1 MFCEIETRDCPRARK
16 FQEFPYLNDVAGRM
30 LQYESEN
37 DSDAISELHRGY
49 GNRDMIPVIHVV
61 EFHPHLL
68 GPEQQQQLC
77 EINRV

>member
-37 DSDAISELHRGY
+37 DSDAISELHRGLRQP
-49 GNRDMIPVIHVV
+49 GHDPR
-61 EFHPHLL
+61 HPR
-68 GPEQQQQLC
+68 G
-77 EINRV
+77 RVPPASPGAGTAAATL